1 MSTADCVRKCD
12 TCPYYKT
19 VEGYNFRSCSK
30 WKCAQEGEG
39 LFPSVRIVARWNLLD
54 EANDIYG
61 CTHCGKLMFG
71 REKLRAICPNCKTPM
86 EV

>member
-1 MSTADCVRKCD
+1 MSELSRIGSRYD
-12 TCPYYKT
+12 T
-19 VEGYNFRSCSK
+19 
-30 WKCAQEGEG
+30 G
-39 LFPSVRIVARWNLLD
+39 LIRGDVSIRIVARWNLLD

-86 EV
+86 EVEG